1 LLTICFAGIPFAIQW
16 IWPVPL
22 MLGCYLMPES
32 PWYLVRQDRLEEA
45 KHSLSRLNSN
55 KSEEQLQGQLA
66 QLVHTVNIEVQ
77 IEKSRAG
84 ATYFDLFRGV
94 ELRRTEIACVAF
106 FGQILSGSTF
116 AYVSWEEVLLEVI
129 DMLTNRSNRRTSSRM
144 LG

>member
-1 LLTICFAGIPFAIQW
+1 
-16 IWPVPL
+16 

-32 PWYLVRQDRLEEA
+32 PWYLVRNDRLEEA

-55 KSEEQLQGQLA
+55 KSDEQLQGQLA

-77 IEKSRAG
+77 IEKTRAG
-84 ATYFDLFRGV
+84 ASYLDLFRGV

-116 AYVSWEEVLLEVI
+116 AYVSQEKSWLVMVA
-129 DMLTNRSNRRTSSRM
+129 MLMGHSNQHTSSRM